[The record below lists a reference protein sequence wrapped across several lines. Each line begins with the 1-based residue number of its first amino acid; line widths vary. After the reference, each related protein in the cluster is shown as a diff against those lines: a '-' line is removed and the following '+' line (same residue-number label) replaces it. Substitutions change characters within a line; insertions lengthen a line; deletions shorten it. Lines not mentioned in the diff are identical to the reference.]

1 MQASHAAA
9 ALVLALLLA
18 WPAPATAS
26 EVGDMP
32 AAWPVP
38 TAGDPALDGPDDDDP
53 VLSLLRA
60 RGMLDEPDV
69 HRARASGA
77 NPDPAAELVLA
88 AMSFLDTP
96 YLWGGA
102 SAETGFDCSGFTR
115 HVFAT
120 ALGMSLPRRSAEQ
133 ARAPGLAHVARA
145 ELRPGDLV
153 FFNTL
158 RRTFSHVGLYVGDG
172 RFVHAPRRGAQVRVE
187 NLRARYWASR
197 FDGGRRV
204 AGWLPDGAGDIGGEA
219 LAR

>member
-26 EVGDMP
+26 EAGDMP

-115 HVFAT
+115 HV
-120 ALGMSLPRRSAEQ
+120 
-133 ARAPGLAHVARA
+133 
-145 ELRPGDLV
+145 
-153 FFNTL
+153 
-158 RRTFSHVGLYVGDG
+158 
-172 RFVHAPRRGAQVRVE
+172 
-187 NLRARYWASR
+187 
-197 FDGGRRV
+197 
-204 AGWLPDGAGDIGGEA
+204 
-219 LAR
+219 